1 MKKTILVVDDVPDN
15 IRILKGAL
23 EKGDYA
29 IRAATS
35 GEKALKLVKK
45 DPQPNIILL
54 DMMMPEMDGLE
65 VCTRLKQDADTAD
78 IPVIFISAKDD
89 AENQGKGFDAGA
101 VDFITKPFMPE
112 DVLERVAKYLI

>member
-23 EKGDYA
+23 EKGNYA

-35 GEKALKLVKK
+35 GEKALKLVVK
-45 DPQPNIILL
+45 DPKPDIILL

-65 VCTRLKQDADTAD
+65 VCTRLKQDDNTAA

-89 AENQGKGFDAGA
+89 AENQAKGFDAGA

-112 DVLERVAKYLI
+112 DVLERVAKYL